1 MRAAILSIRDR
12 LDRAGVL
19 LSGLCALHC
28 LLSIFAV
35 STLGL
40 SSQFLL
46 SPWIHRAGLGLAIA
60 VGIVT
65 IGFGAVRHQR
75 MDNLQIGAGGLGL
88 MAGGLFVD
96 HGTAEALLT
105 VCGVCLVALAHLRN
119 LKLLD

>member
-1 MRAAILSIRDR
+1 MRTAILSIRDR

-46 SPWIHRAGLGLAIA
+46 SPWIHRAGLGMAIA
-60 VGIVT
+60 VGVVT
-65 IGFGAVRHQR
+65 IGFAAVRHQR
-75 MDNLQIGAGGLGL
+75 LDNLQIGAAGLGL
-88 MAGGLFVD
+88 MTGGLFVD
-96 HGTAEALLT
+96 HGTAEMVLT
-105 VCGVCLVALAHLRN
+105 VCGVSLVALAHLRN

>member
-1 MRAAILSIRDR
+1 MRTAILSIRDR

-19 LSGLCALHC
+19 LSGLCAVHC

-46 SPWIHRAGLGLAIA
+46 SPWIHRAGLGLAIG

-75 MDNLQIGAGGLGL
+75 MDNLQIGMAGLGL

-96 HGTAEALLT
+96 HGPAEALLT
-105 VCGVCLVALAHLRN
+105 VCGVSLVALAHLRN